1 MSVFHSLSVGAIREE
16 IGGQAKTVIF
26 DVPEDLAGTFRW
38 RAGQHVTLR
47 FDLAGREERRSYSIS
62 ASPVSGPLQITVKR
76 VEGGL
81 VSNHINDRIVAGDRI
96 DIMPPFG
103 GFCLDPDKSARRTCY
118 FLAGGSGITP
128 LIAMVQ
134 ALLAAEPYSTAHL
147 VFGNRNA
154 ASILFRVDLE
164 NLAARHR
171 ERLTVSHV
179 LSAADWLSSFSPWR
193 RGHIDEAAIEAL
205 FAELP
210 PYAQDV
216 QYFVCGPGAMNGS
229 VRGALMNLDVPAG
242 RIHMES
248 FGGVQVD
255 DDGVEGLAA
264 QVQVTLAG
272 TTHAVRVAAGQT
284 LLESLRA
291 HKLDPPF
298 SCQSGV
304 CGACRAQLTSG
315 EVHMRSRSALEDSD
329 VDAGAILTCQSVARS
344 KALAIAFDG

>member
-1 MSVFHSLSVGAIREE
+1 MSAFHSLAVGAVCEE

-26 DVPEDLAGTFRW
+26 DVPDDLEKQFRW

-81 VSNHINDRIVAGDRI
+81 VSNHINDHIVAGDRI
-96 DIMPPFG
+96 DVMPPFG
-103 GFCLDPDKSARRTCY
+103 GFCLDPQRSARRTGY
-118 FLAGGSGITP
+118 FFAGGSGITP
-128 LIAMVQ
+128 LRAMVQ
-134 ALLAAEPYSTAHL
+134 SLLEAEPHSVAHL
-147 VFGNRNA
+147 VFGNRDA
-154 ASILFRVDLE
+154 ASILFREDLE
-164 NLAARHR
+164 DLCARHR

-179 LSAADWLSSFSPWR
+179 LSAPSWLSSFTPWR
-193 RGHIDEAAIEAL
+193 SGHIDQSAIKAL
-205 FAELP
+205 FAEQP

-216 QYFVCGPGAMNGS
+216 QYFVCGPGAMNAS
-229 VRGALMNLDVPAG
+229 VKTALMGLDVPAN

-248 FGGVQVD
+248 FGTAELA

-264 QVQVTLAG
+264 QAKVTLDG
-272 TTHAVRVAAGQT
+272 TTHEVPVADRQT
-284 LLESLRA
+284 LLEAVRA

-315 EVHMRSRSALEDSD
+315 DVHMRAHMALEDSD
-329 VDAGAILTCQSVARS
+329 IEDGAILTCQSVARS
-344 KALAIAFDG
+344 KALSIAFDS